1 MTQIIETTL
10 FYIIRL
16 FSSTLEMLFAY
27 LLLNAFFDDRYK
39 SKLPK
44 YISFVVS
51 GGILLALQET
61 GHTGNIK
68 TAVEMLLIFLIA
80 LFIYEGQ
87 KRIKVIFGFVF
98 SLCLALSK
106 ILSDFMFLLFIDKI
120 IEKIPLIDTEGFFYR
135 LISIEMPNLF
145 MLAIII
151 LIGLFT
157 KKKSRNISLKYLLL
171 LLTVPATT
179 LFTLTVYQYY
189 TDLIQPGESI
199 NVYIVISSVGLVFI
213 NILVF
218 ALFARLQ
225 SQFEIKREA
234 DLLNTQMRLEKE
246 SFRKL
251 EDSYNY
257 TREIRHDLKNHILG
271 LRGIVETGTKEELLA
286 YLDTLTDT
294 VEEATYISI
303 SGNSAVDAVLNE
315 KLLKAQKN
323 SISTQFDI
331 DRLENCKISAMDI
344 CTIISNAL
352 DNSLEACLKI
362 NDNTKRYIS
371 LKIKN
376 EQNLLLIAVKNP
388 VFETPKKK
396 SGIFETLKED
406 KLNHGL
412 GLKSIKRTTEK
423 YGGDMLTKVSEGEF
437 NLIISLNYEN

>member
-16 FSSTLEMLFAY
+16 FASTLEMLFAY
-27 LLLNAFFDDRYK
+27 LLLNAFFEDKYK

-44 YISFVVS
+44 YISFAVS

-68 TAVEMLLIFLIA
+68 TVVEMLMIFLIA
-80 LFIYEGQ
+80 LFVYEGK

-106 ILSDFMFLLFIDKI
+106 ILSDFTFMLFIDKVV
-120 IEKIPLIDTEGFFYR
+120 EKVPLIDTEGFFYR
-135 LISIEMPNLF
+135 LLSIEMPNLF
-145 MLAIII
+145 MLAIIL

-157 KKKSRNISLKYLLL
+157 KKKSRNIPLKYWLLL
-171 LLTVPATT
+171 LIVPATT

-199 NVYIVISSVGLVFI
+199 NAYIIISSVGLVFI

-234 DLLNTQMRLEKE
+234 DLLNTQMSLEKE
-246 SFRKL
+246 SFKKL

-257 TREIRHDLKNHILG
+257 TREIRHDLKNHILT
-271 LRGIVETGTKEELLA
+271 LRGIVETGTKHELLT
-286 YLDTLTDT
+286 YLDTLTDA

-315 KLLKAQKN
+315 KMLTARKN
-323 SISTQFDI
+323 SISTQFDV
-331 DRLENCKISAMDI
+331 DKLADCKISAMDI
-344 CTIISNAL
+344 CTVISNAL
-352 DNSLEACLKI
+352 DNSVEACLKTD
-362 NDNTKRYIS
+362 DNTKRYIS
-371 LKIKN
+371 LKMKN
-376 EQNLLLIAVKNP
+376 EQSQLIIAVKNP
-388 VFETPKKK
+388 VFEVPQKK
-396 SGIFETLKED
+396 SGIFETLKND
-406 KLNHGL
+406 KSNHGL
-412 GLKSIKRTTEK
+412 GLKSIKRTAEK
-423 YGGDMLTKVSEGEF
+423 YGGDMLTKISDGEF
-437 NLIISLNYEN
+437 NLIISLNCEN